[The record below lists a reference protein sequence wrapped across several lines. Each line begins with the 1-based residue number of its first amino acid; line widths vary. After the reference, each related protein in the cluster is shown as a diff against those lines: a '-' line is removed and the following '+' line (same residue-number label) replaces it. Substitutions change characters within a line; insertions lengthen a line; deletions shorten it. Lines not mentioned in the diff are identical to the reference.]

1 MFSPNQNAG
10 FSKFQYSRNKGAMKL
25 IIFLRLETFRAN
37 PIDLVFLFVF
47 FFFRITQFCFD
58 QSDSKIL
65 ETAITQEKSELFNYF
80 LCMWILN
87 QRGYKSR

>member
-1 MFSPNQNAG
+1 MFSTNQNAG

-47 FFFRITQFCFD
+47 FFRITQFCFD

-80 LCMWILN
+80 LCIWILI
-87 QRGYKSR
+87 QRDYKSR